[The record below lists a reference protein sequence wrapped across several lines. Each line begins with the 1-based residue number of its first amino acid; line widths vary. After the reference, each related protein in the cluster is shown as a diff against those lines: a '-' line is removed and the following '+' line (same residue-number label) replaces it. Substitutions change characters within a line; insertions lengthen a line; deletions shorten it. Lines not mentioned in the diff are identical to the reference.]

1 MQNLLKAIPSRVEY
15 SAMTEEQKEYLSL
28 SLATLR
34 RSHDL
39 PRSGVNYHPAEI
51 MALIAAKHGYVIDLV
66 VDFDLAV
73 DYNE

>member
-1 MQNLLKAIPSRVEY
+1 MQSLLKAIPSKAEY

-39 PRSGVNYHPAEI
+39 PRSGAKYYPEEE
-51 MALIAAKHGYVIDLV
+51 MALIMAKHGYVIDLV
-66 VDFDLAV
+66 VEFDLAV
-73 DYNE
+73 DHNE